1 MAGIRLEYWDTLPRE
16 ELQRRVQ
23 EELTRRKL
31 TFVEQQLLDAAQER
45 LRTWRTPHRS
55 REVRGMRRDDEDI
68 KPDVTEQE
76 QDAPAEKKERS
87 KVKRG
92 TSKVRSGKKRNA
104 AGKTSKKAAKA
115 STKTRT
121 RIDPD
126 AKVVRTGKDNPF
138 REGSDSFKRVEIV
151 FKSSGQS
158 AGTIMKK
165 TGVRTTTLPKMK
177 KLGLIDFK

>member
-1 MAGIRLEYWDTLPRE
+1 MAGIRLEYWDTLRRE
-16 ELQRRVQ
+16 DLQRRVQ
-23 EELTRRKL
+23 EELTRRRL

-68 KPDVTEQE
+68 KPEVTEQE
-76 QDAPAEKKERS
+76 QGAPAEKKEKS

-92 TSKVRSGKKRNA
+92 ASKVRSGKKRNA
-104 AGKTSKKAAKA
+104 AGKTNKKAAKA
-115 STKTRT
+115 SKTRM

-126 AKVVRTGKDNPF
+126 AKVVRTGKENPF
-138 REGSDSFKRVEIV
+138 RENSDSFKRVEIV
-151 FKSSGQS
+151 FKSSGQT
-158 AGTIMKK
+158 AGAIMKK
-165 TGVRTTTLPKMK
+165 KEVRSTTLPKMK